1 MRFSKVAVKKYR
13 IYRLFLAA
21 GAGLFAFTIS
31 MGGRYSQELDTVH
44 SAQHKAALSA
54 VKQIDHLLSSAND
67 ISTTHNELVNS
78 TCPQAQPRLLNMSVQ
93 LQTVRA
99 ILLVKEGLIFCS
111 SLFGHRD
118 YSLGTMFPPF
128 AKPGHNLMLKAALLV
143 KRGSPTLIYWVP
155 TRTDPSSGMIHVFH
169 IAMLSNFILEPQ
181 KPYVD
186 YMALNVDGNTLI
198 YGHNNI
204 LRTAEI
210 TDKPSVSQAS
220 SHYAYSVGVF
230 SDPDWKLAL
239 RSLPQHIP
247 LSLLVFLLAGIIVF
261 IVSANWMNLAYHISS
276 AIQRKQ
282 FQLFCQPIIQTQ
294 SGECDGVEILL
305 RWHDERQGWISPDI
319 FIPLAEQHGLV
330 QSLTRHLL
338 YTLEQNQLLFPQT
351 PDFYISINIA
361 AEHFS
366 QGQITKDLKSLW
378 YQSNPQPKLM
388 LELTE
393 RTELQQA
400 DYEQLH
406 ELRALG
412 ASLALDDFGTGH
424 SSLSYLQ
431 NLHPDVLKIDKTFCA
446 TIGTDAINAK
456 VLDSIVALGKELKLK
471 MIVEGVETQL
481 QADYLRKLGV
491 CAMQGYFFARPM
503 PIAEFPQW
511 LMRHQARH
519 KDTVQ

>member
-13 IYRLFLAA
+13 LYRLLLAA
-21 GAGLFAFTIS
+21 GAGLFAFAIS
-31 MGGRYSQELDTVH
+31 MGGRYSQELDTVRT
-44 SAQHKAALSA
+44 AQHKAALSA
-54 VKQIDHLLSSAND
+54 VQQIDRLLNSAIE

-78 TCPQAQPRLLNMSVQ
+78 SCPQAQPRLLNMSVQ

-99 ILLVKEGLIFCS
+99 ILLVKNDVIFCS

-118 YSLGTMFPPF
+118 YQLDVMFPSF

-143 KRGSPTLIYWVP
+143 KRGSPTLLFWVP
-155 TRTDPSSGMIHVFH
+155 TRLDPHSGMIHVFH
-169 IAMLSNFILEPQ
+169 IAMLSSFILEPQ
-181 KPYVD
+181 KPYVN
-186 YMALNVDGNTLI
+186 YMALNVEGQTLI
-198 YGHNNI
+198 YGQERI
-204 LRTAEI
+204 RQTRDI
-210 TDKPSVSQAS
+210 TDKASVALYSDE
-220 SHYAYSVGVF
+220 YAYSVGVF
-230 SDPDWKLAL
+230 SDPDWQLAL

-261 IVSANWMNLAYHISS
+261 MVSANRMNLAYHISS

-282 FQLFCQPIIQTQ
+282 FQLYCQPIIQSQ
-294 SGECDGVEILL
+294 SGGCDGVEILM
-305 RWHDERQGWISPDI
+305 RWYDERQGWISPDI

-338 YTLEQNQLLFPQT
+338 YTLEQNKHLFPQT

-361 AEHFS
+361 AEHFA
-366 QGQITKDLKSLW
+366 QGQLARDLHKLW
-378 YQSNPQPKLM
+378 YQFNPATKLM

-393 RTELQQA
+393 RSELQPT
-400 DYEQLH
+400 DYAQLSQ
-406 ELRALG
+406 LRAMG

-456 VLDSIVALGKELKLK
+456 VLGSIIALGKELKLK
-471 MIVEGVETQL
+471 LIVEGVETRQ
-481 QADYLRKLGV
+481 QADYLRQLGV
-491 CAMQGYFFARPM
+491 CAMQGFYFARPM

-511 LMRHQARH
+511 LAQQYA
-519 KDTVQ
+519 KPKQDD